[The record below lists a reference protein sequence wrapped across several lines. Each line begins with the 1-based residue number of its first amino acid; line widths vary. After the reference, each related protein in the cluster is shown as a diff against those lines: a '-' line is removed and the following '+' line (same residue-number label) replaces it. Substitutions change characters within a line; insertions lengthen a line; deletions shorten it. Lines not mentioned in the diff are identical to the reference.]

1 MGSKKSIIGCIDTK
15 CTINTDVD
23 YKTTHKG
30 NTEFWDTVG
39 SEVLGVTA
47 LPSYGGFITEE
58 NLQLFGDL
66 SNKKVLEIGCGNGH
80 SLEYIHSKGASELWG
95 TDISSQQIERSK
107 IFLESRNIKANF
119 ICSPMESSE
128 NIPKDY
134 FDIVYAV
141 YSIGWTTDLN
151 KTLKNIASYLKEN
164 GVLIFSWS
172 HPIHKCVSLEN
183 DKFIFCN
190 SYFDEGW
197 YSTVLAGKEFTLS
210 NRKLSTYINA
220 LAKNGFAIEKLIED
234 NCEDILNLSG
244 NSDFVTKAK
253 MLPVT
258 FVIKARKF

>member
-1 MGSKKSIIGCIDTK
+1 MSSKKSIIGSTDTM
-15 CTINTDVD
+15 CTINANVN
-23 YKTTHKG
+23 YKTTHKA

-39 SEVLGVTA
+39 SEFLGVTA

-58 NLQLFGDL
+58 SLHLFGNL

-80 SLEYIHSKGASELWG
+80 SLEYIYSKGASELWG
-95 TDISSQQIERSK
+95 TDISPQQIERSK
-107 IFLESRNIKANF
+107 KFLESQNVKANF
-119 ICSPMESSE
+119 ICSPMESDE

-141 YSIGWTTDLN
+141 YAIGWTTDLN
-151 KTLKNIASYLKEN
+151 KTLKNIASYLKKD
-164 GVLIFSWS
+164 GVFIFSWS

-183 DKFIFCN
+183 DKFVFCN

-197 YSTVLAGKEFTLS
+197 YSTSLAGKEFMLS

-220 LAKNGFAIEKLIED
+220 LAENGFAIEKLTED
-234 NCEDILNLSG
+234 NCEDILNLSE
-244 NSDFVTKAK
+244 NLNFVTKAK

-258 FVIKARKF
+258 FVIKARKL